1 MHLVRVGKQVI
12 VEEDSAQP
20 GVGKEAFD
28 QRLISSCTR
37 NVVPSVCGAVGDNR
51 IKFYQVYVMSHNICQ
66 RFHLEGTFFQ
76 ALRQEIGEAELNT
89 VSGIGPYDKRLYF
102 FIGLG
107 DLRGKITQ
115 RPFADAFCVFFQ
127 HIQEPVWIMVPIFV
141 VNNGNLNCLDLVIA
155 GLVRIGIIAKLHV
168 PVLLSGL
175 FCFQDTDIVVGFPE
189 HMVCQKRQDNGGNL
203 SA

>member
-1 MHLVRVGKQVI
+1 MVRVGKQVI

-37 NVVPSVCGAVGDNR
+37 NVVPAVCGAVGDNR

-89 VSGIGPYDKRLYF
+89 VSGIGSYDKWFYF

-115 RPFADAFCVFFQ
+115 RPFADAVCVFFSTYRS
-127 HIQEPVWIMVPIFV
+127 PFGSWSPY
-141 VNNGNLNCLDLVIA
+141 
-155 GLVRIGIIAKLHV
+155 
-168 PVLLSGL
+168 LL
-175 FCFQDTDIVVGFPE
+175 
-189 HMVCQKRQDNGGNL
+189 
-203 SA
+203 